1 MNGHELLIGVT
12 GGIAAYKTAA
22 MVSRLVQ
29 AGAGVTVVMTDAAAR
44 FVGPTTFEA
53 LTGRTVCTSL
63 FDHPEY
69 PLGGHVSLADK
80 AVLMCVAPATANFLA
95 KAAQG
100 IADDLLSTLYLAF
113 PGPVVVAPAMN
124 TVMWNQ
130 PAVQRNVQQLR
141 RTGCISSTRKKDG
154 SAAGPAVPDAWPIPS
169 GSLMRSLAGCRRSDG
184 HRHGTHDDHLRTDS
198 PVPGSGALPDQRV
211 ERTDGPQP
219 GPGRAWTWVIKW

>member
-29 AGAGVTVVMTDAAAR
+29 AGAGITVVMTDSAVR

-69 PLGGHVSLADK
+69 PLGGHVSLADR

-141 RTGCISSTRKKDG
+141 QDG
-154 SAAGPAVPDAWPIPS
+154 VHFVDPEEGWLS
-169 GSLMRSLAGCRRSDG
+169 CRA
-184 HRHGTHDDHLRTDS
+184 
-198 PVPGSGALPDQRV
+198 SGAGRMADPQRIIDAIRRWLPQ
-211 ERTDGPQP
+211 E
-219 GPGRAWTWVIKW
+219 

>member
-1 MNGHELLIGVT
+1 MNGRELVIGVT

-29 AGAGVTVVMTDAAAR
+29 AGAGVTVVMTDSATR

-53 LTGRTVCTSL
+53 LTGRTVCIRL

-113 PGPVVVAPAMN
+113 PGPVLVAPAMN

-130 PAVQRNVQQLR
+130 PAVRRNVQQLR
-141 RTGCISSTRKKDG
+141 EDG
-154 SAAGPAVPDAWPIPS
+154 VHFVDPDEGWLS
-169 GSLMRSLAGCRRSDG
+169 CRA
-184 HRHGTHDDHLRTDS
+184 
-198 PVPGSGALPDQRV
+198 SGAGRMADPERIIAAIARLLPQ
-211 ERTDGPQP
+211 E
-219 GPGRAWTWVIKW
+219 

>member
-1 MNGHELLIGVT
+1 MNGRELLIGVT

-29 AGAGVTVVMTDAAAR
+29 SGAGVTVVMTEAATR

-53 LTGRTVCTSL
+53 LTGRTVCLSL

-80 AVLMCVAPATANFLA
+80 AALMCVAPATANFLA

-124 TVMWNQ
+124 TVMWEQ

-141 RTGCISSTRKKDG
+141 
-154 SAAGPAVPDAWPIPS
+154 
-169 GSLMRSLAGCRRSDG
+169 
-184 HRHGTHDDHLRTDS
+184 
-198 PVPGSGALPDQRV
+198 
-211 ERTDGPQP
+211 TDGVHFVDPEEGWLSCRATGAGRMADPQRILAAIAQWLP
-219 GPGRAWTWVIKW
+219 AQ